1 MLRTLISNALAV
13 SKPDA
18 AQARSPS
25 RPSTD
30 CGSTYY
36 GSTYYGSTYYGSAY
50 CGSTYCGSPHYV
62 KVMRDCKPGMLEYQ
76 LEARN
81 HSKCSV

>member
-1 MLRTLISNALAV
+1 MAHRLA
-13 SKPDA
+13 
-18 AQARSPS
+18 
-25 RPSTD
+25 RPSVMFTMAKLAMAHLL
-30 CGSTYY
+30 STYY